1 MQSNVAKG
9 IQSLEQQQILVVIDE
24 LLSHLGELKSIFRGH
39 ASLQSIGAPLIGDDG
54 VLLKLHN
61 TLTRVLP
68 ICQHQLINTEASIA
82 DVMSVCDQLHELRSL
97 REMWGQTGIP
107 SYWFGGYIN
116 LLVDPERLDDKTVA
130 AAENT
135 LALAGAVEGG
145 IKNDLLRNAIRRN
158 PTIPM
163 FAALRELSEQLTRAW
178 DKHLEHRQQFST
190 LTELDLDAWQ
200 ERIAGKL
207 DGLRARNLTA
217 LQAPDWLSNW
227 LDYVR
232 VRYRVESLGFA
243 SLAKTL
249 EQGGIK
255 LKDIDAGYK
264 LAVNDLLAR
273 QIFKETPG
281 LARFSGNTHLAVQK
295 QFREYDEKLKR
306 LQRERIAWRI
316 AQNPIPKGYV
326 GARAA
331 DYTDLALLQRECE
344 KKKKHIPLRQ
354 LVRRA
359 GNALAAIKPCFMM
372 GPMSV
377 AQYLARG
384 EINFDLIVMD
394 EASQMKPEDA
404 LGAIAR
410 GNQVVIVGD
419 PNQLPPT
426 SFFDRM
432 IDDDEEESTAI
443 QESESILDMAGL
455 IFDTRTLRWHYRSQ
469 HEHLIAFSNQNFYD
483 GRLVVFPTPH
493 SVSEEFGVKLVRVP
507 RGRFINRRNTEE
519 ARVIALAV
527 QAHFLH
533 RPQESLGVVAMS
545 ADQRDQIERA
555 VEALGKEDPLFQ
567 AALEQNQPADEPL
580 FIKNLENVQGD
591 ERDVIFISCTYG
603 PEEIA
608 GKVFQRFGPI
618 NSDMGWRRLNV
629 LFTRSKKRMHV
640 FSSLRS
646 EDILVSGTSKRGV
659 VAFRDF
665 LAFAETGH
673 LHRNIA
679 TGRVPDSDFEVAVGS
694 ALAQAGFQVDPQI
707 GVAGFFIDL
716 AVRDPEN
723 PGRYLMGIECDGA
736 SYHSAKSVRDRDRL
750 RQAVLEHLGWK
761 IRRIWSTDW
770 YRNPKGEIEPIIR
783 ELNSLRMEASKQ
795 APPSDETAEVHD
807 IVERKIRQEQ
817 LLDASLSGG
826 QPAREATQV

>member
-344 KKKKHIPLRQ
+344 K
-354 LVRRA
+354 RR
-359 GNALAAIKPCFMM
+359 
-372 GPMSV
+372 
-377 AQYLARG
+377 
-384 EINFDLIVMD
+384 
-394 EASQMKPEDA
+394 
-404 LGAIAR
+404 
-410 GNQVVIVGD
+410 
-419 PNQLPPT
+419 
-426 SFFDRM
+426 
-432 IDDDEEESTAI
+432 
-443 QESESILDMAGL
+443 SI
-455 IFDTRTLRWHYRSQ
+455 
-469 HEHLIAFSNQNFYD
+469 
-483 GRLVVFPTPH
+483 
-493 SVSEEFGVKLVRVP
+493 
-507 RGRFINRRNTEE
+507 
-519 ARVIALAV
+519 
-527 QAHFLH
+527 
-533 RPQESLGVVAMS
+533 
-545 ADQRDQIERA
+545 
-555 VEALGKEDPLFQ
+555 
-567 AALEQNQPADEPL
+567 
-580 FIKNLENVQGD
+580 
-591 ERDVIFISCTYG
+591 
-603 PEEIA
+603 
-608 GKVFQRFGPI
+608 
-618 NSDMGWRRLNV
+618 
-629 LFTRSKKRMHV
+629 
-640 FSSLRS
+640 
-646 EDILVSGTSKRGV
+646 
-659 VAFRDF
+659 FRY
-665 LAFAETGH
+665 A
-673 LHRNIA
+673 N
-679 TGRVPDSDFEVAVGS
+679 
-694 ALAQAGFQVDPQI
+694 
-707 GVAGFFIDL
+707 
-716 AVRDPEN
+716 
-723 PGRYLMGIECDGA
+723 
-736 SYHSAKSVRDRDRL
+736 
-750 RQAVLEHLGWK
+750 
-761 IRRIWSTDW
+761 
-770 YRNPKGEIEPIIR
+770 
-783 ELNSLRMEASKQ
+783 
-795 APPSDETAEVHD
+795 
-807 IVERKIRQEQ
+807 
-817 LLDASLSGG
+817 
-826 QPAREATQV
+826 